1 MKVELGGESFQKMA
15 KLIFITGGARSGKS
29 RFAVK
34 LAEQLAS
41 KVTFVA
47 TAMAKDEEMRERIRR
62 HQKDR
67 PGHWRLVEEGKNLSL
82 VLSQLDA
89 SCELVVI
96 DCLSFL
102 ISNLLLDNA
111 KEGNIIKQV
120 REVAGKVLHLRPTF
134 IVVSN
139 EVGYGV
145 VPSTRLGRSF
155 RDICGQANQIM
166 AEQAQEVYLM
176 ISGIPMRIKRNL

>member
-1 MKVELGGESFQKMA
+1 MKVESGGESFHKMA

-29 RFAVK
+29 RFAVN
-34 LAEQLAS
+34 LAKQLAS

-47 TAMAKDEEMRERIRR
+47 TAIPKDEEMRERIRR

-67 PGHWRLVEEGKNLSL
+67 PGHWRLVEEEKNLSF

-102 ISNLLLDNA
+102 ISNLLLDNT
-111 KEGNIIKQV
+111 EEDTIIKQV
-120 REVAGKVLHLRPTF
+120 REIADEVIHLRPTF

-145 VPSTRLGRSF
+145 VPPTRLGRSF

-166 AEQAQEVYLM
+166 AEQAQEVYFM

>member
-1 MKVELGGESFQKMA
+1 MRRKSFQKMA
-15 KLIFITGGARSGKS
+15 KLIFVTGGARSGKS

-34 LAEQLAS
+34 LAKQLAS

-47 TAMAKDEEMRERIRR
+47 TAIPRDEEMRERIRQ

-67 PGHWRLVEEGKNLSL
+67 PAHWRLVEEEKNLSL

-102 ISNLLLDNA
+102 ISNLLLDNT
-111 KEGNIIKQV
+111 EEDNIIKQV
-120 REVAGKVLHLRPTF
+120 REIAGKVLHLRPTF

-145 VPSTRLGRSF
+145 VPATRLGRSF
-155 RDICGQANQIM
+155 RDICGRANQIM

-176 ISGIPMRIKRNL
+176 ISGIPLRIKRNS

>member
-1 MKVELGGESFQKMA
+1 MA

-29 RFAVK
+29 RFAVN
-34 LAEQLAS
+34 LAKQLAS
-41 KVTFVA
+41 RVTFVA
-47 TAMAKDEEMRERIRR
+47 TAIPKDEEMRERIRR
-62 HQKDR
+62 HQNDR
-67 PGHWRLVEEGKNLSL
+67 PGHWRIVEEGKDLPL

-102 ISNLLLDNA
+102 ISNLLLDNT
-111 KEGNIIKQV
+111 EEENIIKQV
-120 REVAGKVLHLRPTF
+120 REIAGKVLHLRPTF

-145 VPSTRLGRSF
+145 VPPTRLGRSF
-155 RDICGQANQIM
+155 RDVCGRANQIM

-176 ISGIPMRIKRNL
+176 ISGIPMRIKRNS

>member
-1 MKVELGGESFQKMA
+1 MKVESRGEFFPKMA

-34 LAEQLAS
+34 LAKQLAS

-47 TAMAKDEEMRERIRR
+47 TAIAKDEEMRERIRR
-62 HQKDR
+62 HQDDR
-67 PGHWRLVEEGKNLSL
+67 SAHWRLVEEGKNLSL

-89 SCELVVI
+89 SCELVII

-111 KEGNIIKQV
+111 KEGNIVKQV
-120 REVAGKVLHLRPTF
+120 REIAGKVLHLRPTF

-145 VPSTRLGRSF
+145 VPPTRLGRSF

-176 ISGIPMRIKRNL
+176 VSGIPLRIKGNL

>member
-1 MKVELGGESFQKMA
+1 MKVELGGGSLPKMA
-15 KLIFITGGARSGKS
+15 KLIFVTGGARSGKS

-47 TAMAKDEEMRERIRR
+47 TAILKDEEMRERIER

-102 ISNLLLDNA
+102 ISNLLLDNT
-111 KEGNIIKQV
+111 EEDTIIKQV
-120 REVAGKVLHLRPTF
+120 REITD
-134 IVVSN
+134 
-139 EVGYGV
+139 EV
-145 VPSTRLGRSF
+145 
-155 RDICGQANQIM
+155 
-166 AEQAQEVYLM
+166 
-176 ISGIPMRIKRNL
+176 

>member
-1 MKVELGGESFQKMA
+1 MA

-29 RFAVK
+29 RFAVN
-34 LAEQLAS
+34 LAKQLAS

-47 TAMAKDEEMRERIRR
+47 TAIPKDEEMLERIRQ

-67 PGHWRLVEEGKNLSL
+67 PAHWRTMEEGKNLSL
-82 VLSQLDA
+82 ALSQLDT
-89 SCELVVI
+89 SCELVLI

-102 ISNLLLDNA
+102 ISNLLLDNT
-111 KEGNIIKQV
+111 EEENIIKQV
-120 REVAGKVLHLRPTF
+120 KEIAGKALHLTPTF

-145 VPSTRLGRSF
+145 VPPTRLGRKF
-155 RDICGQANQIM
+155 RDICGRANQIM

>member
-1 MKVELGGESFQKMA
+1 MA

-29 RFAVK
+29 RFAIN
-34 LAEQLAS
+34 LAKRLAS

-47 TAMAKDEEMRERIRR
+47 TAIPEDEEMRERIRQ
-62 HQKDR
+62 HQRDR

-82 VLSQLDA
+82 ALSQLDA

-102 ISNLLLDNA
+102 ISNLLLDNT
-111 KEGNIIKQV
+111 EEDNIIKQV
-120 REVAGKVLHLRPTF
+120 REIAGKALHLRPTF

-145 VPSTRLGRSF
+145 VPSTRLGRRF
-155 RDICGQANQIM
+155 RDICGRANQLI

-176 ISGIPMRIKRNL
+176 ISGIPLRIKRK

>member
-1 MKVELGGESFQKMA
+1 MA
-15 KLIFITGGARSGKS
+15 KLIFVTGGARSGKS
-29 RFAVK
+29 RFAVN
-34 LAEQLAS
+34 LAKQLAS

-47 TAMAKDEEMRERIRR
+47 TAIPKDEEMRERIRQ

-67 PGHWRLVEEGKNLSL
+67 PAHWRLVEEGKNLSL

-102 ISNLLLDNA
+102 ISNLLLDN
-111 KEGNIIKQV
+111 KEEDNIIKQV
-120 REVAGKVLHLRPTF
+120 REIAGKVIHLRPTF

-145 VPSTRLGRSF
+145 VPPTRLGRRF
-155 RDICGQANQIM
+155 RDICGRANQII
-166 AEQAQEVYLM
+166 AEQAQEVYFM
-176 ISGIPMRIKRNL
+176 ISGIPLRIKRNL

>member
-1 MKVELGGESFQKMA
+1 MA
-15 KLIFITGGARSGKS
+15 KLIFITGGVRSGKS
-29 RFAVK
+29 RFAVN
-34 LAEQLAS
+34 LAKQLAR

-47 TAMAKDEEMRERIRR
+47 TAIAKDKEMRERIRQ

-67 PGHWRLVEEGKNLSL
+67 PAHWRTREEGKNLSL
-82 VLSQLDA
+82 ALSQLDT
-89 SCELVVI
+89 SCELVLI

-102 ISNLLLDNA
+102 ISNLLLDNT
-111 KEGNIIKQV
+111 EEENIIKQV
-120 REVAGKVLHLRPTF
+120 KEIAGKALHLTPTF

-145 VPSTRLGRSF
+145 VPPTRLGRKF
-155 RDICGQANQIM
+155 RDICGRANQTM

-176 ISGIPMRIKRNL
+176 ISGIPMKIKRSL